1 MLVWLVVLDVSAS
14 VSSAMP
20 LKRSPSM
27 IAHNGLTSDEDDDD
41 NAQKKRRRA
50 EESATIAQ
58 LRAERLTRKQL
69 KELLQHHGHCSSGK
83 TKDVLADRVAALM
96 HQDDIK
102 PLCRIVVDSIS
113 TALRHMSVVDG
124 GSDEGA
130 VGRIGGTMQHD
141 DEDHAPDELENTE
154 TQAAAA
160 ADAVAPSCFRCGAMA
175 GYAPAR
181 GHGFALSSE
190 RQRPPAEPRSPHEPR
205 CRGTT
210 LRREE
215 DHNVDAK
222 PNQGH
227 CGSDHQLVK
236 PAGDGH
242 REDQRFHM
250 EGMEEIW
257 RLTTKELQSD
267 WRSCLSL
274 AGRPIDQ
281 RPAVTR

>member
-1 MLVWLVVLDVSAS
+1 MLEDCDFDLAKALV
-14 VSSAMP
+14 
-20 LKRSPSM
+20 
-27 IAHNGLTSDEDDDD
+27 
-41 NAQKKRRRA
+41 Q
-50 EESATIAQ
+50 
-58 LRAERLTRKQL
+58 
-69 KELLQHHGHCSSGK
+69 CSSGLYEREWK
-83 TKDVLADRVAALM
+83 RALNFS
-96 HQDDIK
+96 
-102 PLCRIVVDSIS
+102 SIS
-113 TALRHMSVVDG
+113 TNAA
-124 GSDEGA
+124 SDIDLIES
-130 VGRIGGTMQHD
+130 QQQ
-141 DEDHAPDELENTE
+141 ELENTE

-160 ADAVAPSCFRCGAMA
+160 ADAVAPSCDRCNNDLGGDGGCAACTAA

-250 EGMEEIW
+250 EGMEEI
-257 RLTTKELQSD
+257 D
-267 WRSCLSL
+267 
-274 AGRPIDQ
+274 D
-281 RPAVTR
+281 

>member
-102 PLCRIVVDSIS
+102 PLLSESLKESSKTKNVDSIS

-160 ADAVAPSCFRCGAMA
+160 ADAVAPSCHRCDDDLGGDGGCASCTAA

-222 PNQGH
+222 PNLGH

-250 EGMEEIW
+250 EGMEEI
-257 RLTTKELQSD
+257 D
-267 WRSCLSL
+267 
-274 AGRPIDQ
+274 D
-281 RPAVTR
+281 

>member
-1 MLVWLVVLDVSAS
+1 
-14 VSSAMP
+14 
-20 LKRSPSM
+20 M

-160 ADAVAPSCFRCGAMA
+160 ADAVAPSCHRCNNDLGGDGGCASCTAA

-250 EGMEEIW
+250 EGMEEI
-257 RLTTKELQSD
+257 D
-267 WRSCLSL
+267 
-274 AGRPIDQ
+274 D
-281 RPAVTR
+281 

>member
-1 MLVWLVVLDVSAS
+1 
-14 VSSAMP
+14 
-20 LKRSPSM
+20 M

-160 ADAVAPSCFRCGAMA
+160 ADAVAPSCHRCNNDLGGDGGCASCTAA

-181 GHGFALSSE
+181 GHGFALS
-190 RQRPPAEPRSPHEPR
+190 
-205 CRGTT
+205 
-210 LRREE
+210 
-215 DHNVDAK
+215 DI
-222 PNQGH
+222 
-227 CGSDHQLVK
+227 QLVK
-236 PAGDGH
+236 P
-242 REDQRFHM
+242 RYR
-250 EGMEEIW
+250 
-257 RLTTKELQSD
+257 
-267 WRSCLSL
+267 
-274 AGRPIDQ
+274 
-281 RPAVTR
+281 

>member
-1 MLVWLVVLDVSAS
+1 
-14 VSSAMP
+14 MP

-58 LRAERLTRKQL
+58 LRAERLTRKQQ

-160 ADAVAPSCFRCGAMA
+160 ADAVAPSCHRCGAMA

-181 GHGFALSSE
+181 GHGFALS
-190 RQRPPAEPRSPHEPR
+190 
-205 CRGTT
+205 
-210 LRREE
+210 
-215 DHNVDAK
+215 DI
-222 PNQGH
+222 
-227 CGSDHQLVK
+227 QLVK
-236 PAGDGH
+236 P
-242 REDQRFHM
+242 RYR
-250 EGMEEIW
+250 
-257 RLTTKELQSD
+257 
-267 WRSCLSL
+267 
-274 AGRPIDQ
+274 
-281 RPAVTR
+281 

>member
-1 MLVWLVVLDVSAS
+1 
-14 VSSAMP
+14 
-20 LKRSPSM
+20 M

-160 ADAVAPSCFRCGAMA
+160 ADAVAPSCHRCGAMA

-205 CRGTT
+205 RRGTP

-222 PNQGH
+222 PNLGH

-250 EGMEEIW
+250 EGMEEI
-257 RLTTKELQSD
+257 D
-267 WRSCLSL
+267 
-274 AGRPIDQ
+274 D
-281 RPAVTR
+281 

>member
-102 PLCRIVVDSIS
+102 PLLSESLKESSKTKNVDSIS

-141 DEDHAPDELENTE
+141 DEDHAPDEQVPLLPLPCYHLDLD
-154 TQAAAA
+154 
-160 ADAVAPSCFRCGAMA
+160 ADAEECIK
-175 GYAPAR
+175 
-181 GHGFALSSE
+181 
-190 RQRPPAEPRSPHEPR
+190 PP
-205 CRGTT
+205 
-210 LRREE
+210 
-215 DHNVDAK
+215 V
-222 PNQGH
+222 
-227 CGSDHQLVK
+227 V
-236 PAGDGH
+236 
-242 REDQRFHM
+242 
-250 EGMEEIW
+250 
-257 RLTTKELQSD
+257 QSND
-267 WRSCLSL
+267 
-274 AGRPIDQ
+274 
-281 RPAVTR
+281 